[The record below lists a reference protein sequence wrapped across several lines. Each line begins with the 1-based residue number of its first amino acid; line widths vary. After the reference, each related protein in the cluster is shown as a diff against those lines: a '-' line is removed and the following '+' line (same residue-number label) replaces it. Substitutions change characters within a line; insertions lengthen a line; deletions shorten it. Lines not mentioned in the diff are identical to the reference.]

1 MSEKC
6 THTLESGSTCKS
18 PAVRGTS
25 LCFHHTPHEN
35 LKRKRP
41 CEYEPFELP
50 PLNNKNS
57 VMVAIS
63 EVLRRLA
70 LRRIKRSEA
79 VTLIYGLNIVARLM
93 TELDQ
98 TSEEE
103 PIGSCDMQSA
113 RSGDSETDYASL
125 QQTVDEIAEGLGV
138 EMPTVEE
145 MMNLRTSMPNGTAQ
159 QAVDHWIATGRIRP
173 RQHQAGS
180 VSLHARR

>member
-6 THTLESGSTCKS
+6 AHTLESGSTCKS

-35 LKRKRP
+35 LKRRRS

-57 VMVAIS
+57 VMIAIS
-63 EVLRRLA
+63 QVLSRLA
-70 LRRIKRSEA
+70 MRRIKRSEA

-98 TSEEE
+98 TSDEE
-103 PIGSCDMQSA
+103 PIGSYETQSA
-113 RSGDSETDYASL
+113 DSGDSETNYASL

-145 MMNLRTSMPNGTAQ
+145 MINLRASMPNGTAE
-159 QAVDHWIATGRIRP
+159 QAVNHWISTGRIRP
-173 RQHQAGS
+173 RQQAGV
-180 VSLHARR
+180 VSLHARS

>member
-18 PAVRGTS
+18 PI
-25 LCFHHTPHEN
+25 N
-35 LKRKRP
+35 RKRT

-50 PLNNKNS
+50 PLNNKNA

-63 EVLRRLA
+63 QVLYRLA

-79 VTLIYGLNIVARLM
+79 VALIYGLNIVARLM
-93 TELDQ
+93 TALDQ
-98 TSEEE
+98 ASDEE
-103 PIGSCDMQSA
+103 PIGAYELQSA
-113 RSGDSETDYASL
+113 DTTDPETDYASL

-145 MMNLRTSMPNGTAQ
+145 MMNLRTSMPNGTAE
-159 QAVDHWIATGRIRP
+159 QAVNHWIATGRIRP
-173 RQHQAGS
+173 RQHQAGT
-180 VSLHARR
+180 VSLHARS

>member
-25 LCFHHTPHEN
+25 LCFHHTPHET
-35 LKRKRP
+35 LKRRRP

-50 PLNNKNS
+50 PLKNKNS

-63 EVLRRLA
+63 QVLSRLA
-70 LRRIKRSEA
+70 MRRIKRSEA

-98 TSEEE
+98 TSDEE
-103 PIGSCDMQSA
+103 PIESYEMQSA
-113 RSGDSETDYASL
+113 QSDDSENNYASL

-145 MMNLRTSMPNGTAQ
+145 MMNLRASMPNGTAE
-159 QAVDHWIATGRIRP
+159 QAVNHWISTGRIRP
-173 RQHQAGS
+173 RQQA
-180 VSLHARR
+180 VSLHARS